1 MNEPF
6 LAERNRVLALLSIY
20 EPLLTDKQREA
31 VDDYYRFDLSLGEIS
46 EETGTSRAAVSD
58 AIKKTIAKLEEFDS
72 RLGLLAK
79 KEAWAKRAK
88 EASLLPGDQQA
99 DAYRTLTEDMIHGL

>member
-31 VDDYYRFDLSLGEIS
+31 VDDYYRFDLPRGNL
-46 EETGTSRAAVSD
+46 RRD
-58 AIKKTIAKLEEFDS
+58 
-72 RLGLLAK
+72 
-79 KEAWAKRAK
+79 
-88 EASLLPGDQQA
+88 GDEP
-99 DAYRTLTEDMIHGL
+99 RGRE

>member
-46 EETGTSRAAVSD
+46 EETGTSRAA
-58 AIKKTIAKLEEFDS
+58 AIKKTIAKLEEFES
-72 RLGLLAK
+72 RLALLAK

>member
-1 MNEPF
+1 M
-6 LAERNRVLALLSIY
+6 
-20 EPLLTDKQREA
+20 
-31 VDDYYRFDLSLGEIS
+31 
-46 EETGTSRAAVSD
+46 SD
-58 AIKKTIAKLEEFDS
+58 AIKKTIAKLEEFES
-72 RLGLLAK
+72 RLALLAK